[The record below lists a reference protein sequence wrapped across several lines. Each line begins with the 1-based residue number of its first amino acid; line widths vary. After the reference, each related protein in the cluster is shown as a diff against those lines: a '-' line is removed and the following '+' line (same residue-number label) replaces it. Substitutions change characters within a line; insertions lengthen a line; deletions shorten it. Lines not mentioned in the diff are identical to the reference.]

1 MQIWREVGS
10 GVSVPDVRRVVA
22 ATVGVGAVARRLGVS
37 QYTAHCWAQL
47 AGVAIRAVP
56 PTARLPDR
64 QRMTDADVAAAIQGP
79 LSLRRA
85 AAALGV
91 TPPALQSR
99 ARYLGLP
106 TDTAGRAALRG
117 ACA

>member
-1 MQIWREVGS
+1 MT
-10 GVSVPDVRRVVA
+10 VPDVRRVVA

-37 QYTAHCWAQL
+37 QYTAHRWARL
-47 AGVAIRAVP
+47 AGVAIQAVP
-56 PTARLPDR
+56 PTARMPER
-64 QRMTDADVAAAIQGP
+64 QRVSDTDVAAAIRSP
-79 LSLRRA
+79 LSLRAA

-106 TDTAGRAALRG
+106 TDPAGRAALRG

>member
-1 MQIWREVGS
+1 MQVWREVGS
-10 GVSVPDVRRVVA
+10 GVTVPDVRRVVA

-37 QYTAHCWAQL
+37 EYTAHRWARL
-47 AGVAIRAVP
+47 AGVAIRALP
-56 PTARLPDR
+56 PTTRLPDR
-64 QRMTDADVAAAIQGP
+64 QRVTDAAVTAAIQGP

-106 TDTAGRAALRG
+106 TDPAGRAALRG